1 MLIEISISISRSVV
15 SDFLRPHGLQP
26 TRLLCP
32 WDSLGKNTGV
42 GCHFL
47 HQGTFPTVH
56 KGDFMNVHQ
65 RIPQVNC
72 HRKLSLEPLNSIPI
86 LHLWLADCLFL
97 YLGFKVNDLGLFVS
111 INLIVNLFT
120 GYYFWYHFGKFI
132 FSNRHFK
139 STELYTLLPE
149 IDMVT
154 CAFSKNQCF
163 PK

>member
-1 MLIEISISISRSVV
+1 MCLLSHSVM

-47 HQGTFPTVH
+47 LQGTFPTVH
-56 KGDFMNVHQ
+56 KGDFINVHQ
-65 RIPQVNC
+65 KIPQVNC

-86 LHLWLADCLFL
+86 LHLWLANCLFL

-111 INLIVNLFT
+111 INLTANLKAQLKCLFFLPSSEEIAADLLYDSHSFQLT
-120 GYYFWYHFGKFI
+120 IQIAYYFLQPMSYNKAV
-132 FSNRHFK
+132 
-139 STELYTLLPE
+139 L
-149 IDMVT
+149 
-154 CAFSKNQCF
+154 KN
-163 PK
+163 